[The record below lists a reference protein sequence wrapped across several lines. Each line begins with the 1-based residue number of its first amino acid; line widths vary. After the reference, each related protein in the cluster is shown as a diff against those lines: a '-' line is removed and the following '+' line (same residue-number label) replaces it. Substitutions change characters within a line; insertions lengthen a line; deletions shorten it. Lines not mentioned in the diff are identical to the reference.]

1 MTDDVTIT
9 FDGVSVSGWQGVRVT
24 RRLEG
29 LPNDAD
35 LVLTERYP
43 GELDDLVVR
52 LGAPCVLRIGADV
65 VLTGYIDR
73 YSSGISA
80 GEHQVRVSVRGK
92 CEDLVDC
99 SAMLP
104 GATVNVISALTLA
117 EMLGKPLGITARRL
131 CDEPEDFIPQ
141 FNVNLGETPFEV
153 LDRVARYRQ
162 LLTYEGTDGAL
173 VLDRVGS
180 TRHASGFAQG
190 ANVEDAQVEL
200 SIADRFSDY
209 FVVWQSVD
217 DLGQVREQTGGANGN
232 QHGHVQDATMPRYR
246 PRVIVSDQIVG
257 GQDIGAARAA
267 WEMNRRNGRSQVARV
282 TADSWRDSAGTL
294 WTPNALAPVDLPA
307 CKLGAKVWLIGQ
319 VDYLRDASGTH
330 AAVMLMPPEAFQP
343 EPVGLQ
349 GSDYQL
355 SQELN
360 GSGGNS
366 QQFGAS

>member
-1 MTDDVTIT
+1 MRENPPAARWT
-9 FDGVSVSGWQGVRVT
+9 
-24 RRLEG
+24 L
-29 LPNDAD
+29 A
-35 LVLTERYP
+35 
-43 GELDDLVVR
+43 DLVVR
-52 LGAPCVLRIGADV
+52 LGAPCVVRLGADAV
-65 VLTGYIDR
+65 ITGYIDR
-73 YSSGISA
+73 YAPSISA
-80 GEHQVRVSVRGK
+80 REHQVRVTGRGK

-117 EMLGKPLGITARRL
+117 EMLCQPFGITARRL
-131 CDEPEDFIPQ
+131 CDEPGDFIPQ

-180 TRHASGFAQG
+180 TRHASGFTEG
-190 ANVEDAQVEL
+190 VNVEEGSAEF
-200 SIADRFSDY
+200 SMADRFSDY
-209 FVVWQSVD
+209 FVVWQTVD

-232 QHGHVQDATMPRYR
+232 LHGHVQDRTVPRYR

-257 GQDIGAARAA
+257 GEDIGAARAA
-267 WEMNRRNGRSQVARV
+267 WEMNRRNGRSQVLRL
-282 TADSWRDSAGTL
+282 TCDSWRDSAGTL
-294 WTPNALAPVDLPA
+294 WTPNALAPIEVPA
-307 CKLGAKVWLIGQ
+307 CKLGGKTWLIGQ
-319 VDYLRDASGTH
+319 VDYLRGASGTH
-330 AAVMLMPPEAFQP
+330 AVVVLMPPEAFQP

-355 SQELN
+355 HQELTRDQ
-360 GSGGNS
+360 GNT